1 MFEFLGVIL
10 SLIWSILKG
19 AFLILKTF
27 NYIKVEMIAF
37 LLGVPVFVA
46 WILCKMLKLLKKWF

>member
-46 WILCKMLKLLKKWF
+46 WILCKMLKLLKK